1 MIRVIIRILSFIGC
15 IGAVIFAW
23 KTASTASYFTAL
35 GFFITLAGTFVVNK
49 PQSGHVVKQKGGAFS
64 TNNQNVYFGN
74 SSVTGKEDN
83 KK

>member
-1 MIRVIIRILSFIGC
+1 MLRVIIRILSFIGC

-23 KTASTASYFTAL
+23 QTASPASYFSGLA
-35 GFFITLAGTFVVNK
+35 FFITLVGTFVVNK
-49 PQSGHVVKQKGGAFS
+49 SHGEHVVKQKGGAFS

-74 SSVTGKEDN
+74 SSVAGKEDN